1 VLRKQA
7 GISTSI
13 FMEQIGRPKC
23 SLSQVTERLLNQQ
36 VGMEGR
42 SSAHYLAMAS
52 WCDVRG
58 YKHAAEF
65 LYQHAAEERAHMLKL
80 FRYINDAGGHA
91 IHPEITDIQH
101 TFESFRR
108 VFELTLVQEINVTK
122 SIHQLVDHCL
132 ATKDFST
139 FSFLQ
144 WFVAEQIE
152 EEVLTRRAVE
162 LFDVIGEEG
171 IGRYTIDQAIGALK
185 NNT

>member
-1 VLRKQA
+1 
-7 GISTSI
+7 
-13 FMEQIGRPKC
+13 MEKIDRLKC
-23 SLSQVTERLLNQQ
+23 SLSQTTEQLLNQQ

-52 WCDVRG
+52 WCDTQG

-65 LYQHAAEERAHMLKL
+65 LYHHAAEEKEHMLKL

-91 IHPEITDIQH
+91 IHPEITGIQH
-101 TFESFRR
+101 TFQSFRQI
-108 VFELTLVQEINVTK
+108 FELALTHETKVTQ
-122 SIHQLVDHCL
+122 SIHQLVEHCL

-162 LFDVIGEEG
+162 LFDIIGEEG
-171 IGRYTIDQAIGALK
+171 IGRYTIDKALGALK
-185 NNT
+185 NGA